1 MAASHGPIH
10 LDISLTFAILHLF
23 ISGEIRVM
31 AEDATTSPTDS
42 HTTAP
47 SSAPHEPQQIGPYR
61 IIEKLGAGGMGLVY
75 KAEQRQP
82 VRRIVALKVIKLGMD
97 TREVVA
103 RFEAERQALAMLSHP
118 NVAKVLDAGMTDTG
132 RPYFAM
138 EFVPGIPLREYCDQ
152 NKLTVRERLE
162 LFIPVCHAI
171 QHAHQKG
178 IIHRDL
184 KPSNVL
190 VSMFD
195 NKPVPKVIDFGIAKA
210 TNQQL
215 AQHTLYTQTGAMM
228 GTPEYMSPEQAMTSG
243 LDVDTRTDIYSLGVI
258 LYELL
263 TGTLPFD
270 PNALRKAG
278 MEGMAR
284 MIRETE
290 PPRPS
295 TRLDATQDGT
305 PLDPAILHRT
315 DPRTLRRQIRGD
327 LDWITLKAMEKD
339 RTRRYETANGLA
351 MDLQRYLNDEPV
363 LARPPSTSY
372 RAAKFIHKHKVGVA
386 AISAVAMAL
395 ILGII
400 GTTVGLLR
408 ARQSRDLA
416 VHAGAEAN
424 RQRASAEQSRDDA
437 NAATRFLRD
446 AAISFGSSGTD
457 AASRMGPAIKRLDAG
472 WLADQPETAI
482 GCRVAIGF
490 TLLHDNPA
498 VSEQQFNAALDLARA
513 RGIDIP
519 ELTARIYEGLGL
531 LHLRRNDPSTA
542 ENYFRQSAADFQRF
556 RTPSSELG
564 EVYTNLAA
572 ILDRENRTDQAVAAR
587 LDALAAFVKAR
598 TADLALQPGDPT
610 DSLARARFL
619 LRGGKFKEAMPDL
632 IQATRGNDHFAWY
645 QLALLQLLQGDEPA
659 YRATAAEMLKRFGNS
674 PDPREW
680 DRTVKVC
687 ALTPNLVG
695 DVDQLDSMAN
705 SALAS
710 NFSYPQFFQLGKG
723 IVEFRAGRWQ
733 LATDAL
739 NRVLGLSACFTATA
753 EFVLAMIDHRQGHL
767 REAREIFDRAEH
779 RSKTIT
785 APGTDD
791 FDHVD
796 AIENYLTMEV
806 FRREAESVFNQ
817 K

>member
-1 MAASHGPIH
+1 
-10 LDISLTFAILHLF
+10 
-23 ISGEIRVM
+23 M
-31 AEDATTSPTDS
+31 AEDATTQPADA
-42 HTTAP
+42 HLAAP
-47 SSAPHEPQQIGPYR
+47 NQAPRDPEQIGPYR

-118 NVAKVLDAGMTDTG
+118 HVAKVLDAGMTDTG

-138 EFVPGIPLREYCDQ
+138 EFVPGVPLREYCDQ

-162 LFIPVCHAI
+162 LFIPVCQAI

-184 KPSNVL
+184 KPSNIL

-195 NKPVPKVIDFGIAKA
+195 GKPVPKVIDFGIAKA

-228 GTPEYMSPEQAMTSG
+228 GTPEYMSPEQAMTSS

-270 PNALRKAG
+270 PKTLRKAG

-284 MIRETE
+284 MIRETD
-290 PPRPS
+290 PPKPS
-295 TRLDATQDGT
+295 ARLTAIPTAIA
-305 PLDPAILHRT
+305 PNPAVLHRT

-351 MDLQRYLNDEPV
+351 IDLQRYLNDEPV

-372 RAAKFIHKHKVGVA
+372 RAAKFVRKHKIGVA
-386 AISAVAMAL
+386 AICAVALAL
-395 ILGII
+395 VLGII
-400 GTTVGLLR
+400 GTTIGLLR
-408 ARQSRDLA
+408 ARQLRDQA
-416 VHAGAEAN
+416 VQSSADAN

-437 NAATRFLRD
+437 NAAARFLRD
-446 AAISFGSSGTD
+446 VAISFGSSGTD
-457 AASRMGPAIKRLDAG
+457 AAGRMGPAIKRLDGG

-482 GCRVAIGF
+482 GCRVALGF
-490 TLLHDNPA
+490 TLFRDNPA
-498 VSEQQFNAALDLARA
+498 ESERQFNAGLELARI
-513 RGIDIP
+513 RGVDTIP

-531 LHLRRNDPSTA
+531 LHLKRDDFSAA

-564 EVYTNLAA
+564 EVYTNLSE
-572 ILDRENRTDQAVAAR
+572 ILDRENKADQAVTAR
-587 LDALAAFVKAR
+587 LDALDAFVKAK
-598 TADLALQPGDPT
+598 TADLALQPGNPADH
-610 DSLARARFL
+610 LARARYL
-619 LRGGKFKEAMPDL
+619 LRAGKFKEAMPDL
-632 IQATRGNDHFAWY
+632 IRATEGNDHFAWY
-645 QLALLQLLQGDEPA
+645 YLALLQLQQGDEPA
-659 YRATAAEMLKRFGNS
+659 YRATAGEMLRRFGNS
-674 PDPREW
+674 ADPRER
-680 DRTVKVC
+680 DRTAKVC
-687 ALTPNLVG
+687 TLTPRVVG
-695 DVDQLDSMAN
+695 DIDQLNTIVD

-710 NFSYPQFFQLGKG
+710 NFAYPQFFQLAKG

-733 LATDAL
+733 PAMDTL
-739 NRVLGLSACFTATA
+739 NHVLGLTSCFTATA
-753 EFVLAMIDHRQGHL
+753 EFVMAIIHQRQGHL
-767 REAREIFDRAEH
+767 HEAREIFDRAEN
-779 RSKTIT
+779 RYKKIAT
-785 APGTDD
+785 PGTDD
-791 FDHVD
+791 FEH
-796 AIENYLTMEV
+796 IEGMENYLTMDV

>member
-1 MAASHGPIH
+1 
-10 LDISLTFAILHLF
+10 
-23 ISGEIRVM
+23 M
-31 AEDATTSPTDS
+31 AEDTTTQPADAHLAPNQSPAD
-42 HTTAP
+42 P
-47 SSAPHEPQQIGPYR
+47 EQIGPYR

-118 NVAKVLDAGMTDTG
+118 HVAKVLDAGITDTG

-138 EFVPGIPLREYCDQ
+138 EFVAGVPLREYCDQ

-162 LFIPVCHAI
+162 LFIPVCQAI
-171 QHAHQKG
+171 QHAHHKG

-184 KPSNVL
+184 KPSNIL

-195 NKPVPKVIDFGIAKA
+195 GKPVPKVIDFGIAKA

-215 AQHTLYTQTGAMM
+215 TQHTLYTQTGAMM

-270 PNALRKAG
+270 PKALRTAG

-290 PPRPS
+290 PPKPS
-295 TRLDATQDGT
+295 TRLTAISIADA
-305 PLDPAILHRT
+305 LDPAALHRT
-315 DPRTLRRQIRGD
+315 DPRTFRRQIRGD

-351 MDLQRYLNDEPV
+351 MDLERYLDDEPV
-363 LARPPSTSY
+363 LARPPSSSY
-372 RAAKFIHKHKVGVA
+372 RAAKFIRKHKIGVA
-386 AISAVAMAL
+386 AVCAVASAL

-400 GTTVGLLR
+400 GTTLGLLR

-416 VHAGAEAN
+416 VQASAEAG

-446 AAISFGSSGTD
+446 VAISFGASGTD
-457 AASRMGPAIKRLDAG
+457 AASRMGPEIKRLDGG
-472 WLADQPETAI
+472 WLADQPETAM

-498 VSEQQFNAALDLARA
+498 ASERQFNAALELART

-531 LHLRRNDPSTA
+531 LHLRRDELPAA

-564 EVYTNLAA
+564 EVYTNLSA
-572 ILDRENRTDQAVAAR
+572 ILDRENKADQAVTVR
-587 LDALAAFVKAR
+587 LDALAAFVRGR
-598 TADLALQPGDPT
+598 TADLALQPGNPADY
-610 DSLARARFL
+610 LARARYL
-619 LRGGKFKEAMPDL
+619 LRAGKFKGAMPDL
-632 IQATRGNDHFAWY
+632 IRATEGNDHFAWY
-645 QLALLQLLQGDEPA
+645 YLALLQLLQGDEPA
-659 YRATAAEMLKRFGNS
+659 YRVTAGEMLKRFGNS
-674 PDPREW
+674 PDPRERE
-680 DRTVKVC
+680 RTVKVC
-687 ALTPNLVG
+687 ALTPTLVG
-695 DVDQLDSMAN
+695 DVDQLDSIVN
-705 SALAS
+705 SVLAS
-710 NFSYPQFFQLGKG
+710 NFPFLQWFQQARG

-733 LATDAL
+733 PATDAL
-739 NRVLGLSACFTATA
+739 NHVLGLSPCYTATA
-753 EFVLAMIDHRQGHL
+753 EFIFAMIHHRQGHL
-767 REAREIFDRAEH
+767 REAREIFDRAEN
-779 RSKTIT
+779 RSKKIT

-791 FDHVD
+791 FDHVEGS
-796 AIENYLTMEV
+796 IENYLTMEV

-817 K
+817 Q

>member
-1 MAASHGPIH
+1 MP
-10 LDISLTFAILHLF
+10 
-23 ISGEIRVM
+23 
-31 AEDATTSPTDS
+31 EDTTTSPADGHRAAS
-42 HTTAP
+42 NQAP
-47 SSAPHEPQQIGPYR
+47 NDPEQIGPYR

-118 NVAKVLDAGMTDTG
+118 NVAKVLDAGMTETG

-138 EFVPGIPLREYCDQ
+138 EFVAGVPLREYCDQ

-162 LFIPVCHAI
+162 LFIPVCQAI

-195 NKPVPKVIDFGIAKA
+195 GKPVPKVIDFGIAKA

-270 PNALRKAG
+270 PKALRKAG

-284 MIRETE
+284 MIRETD
-290 PPRPS
+290 PPKPS
-295 TRLDATQDGT
+295 TRLTTNQHDTA
-305 PLDPAILHRT
+305 LDPAVLHRT
-315 DPRTLRRQIRGD
+315 DPRTLQRQVRGD

-351 MDLQRYLNDEPV
+351 MDLQRYLEDEPV

-372 RAAKFIHKHKVGVA
+372 RAAKFVRKHKIGVA
-386 AISAVAMAL
+386 AICAVALAL
-395 ILGII
+395 ILGTSA
-400 GTTVGLLR
+400 TTVGLLR
-408 ARQSRDLA
+408 ARESRDLA
-416 VHAGAEAN
+416 IQASAEAN

-457 AASRMGPAIKRLDAG
+457 AASRMGPTIKRLDAG
-472 WLADQPETAI
+472 WLTDQPDTAI

-498 VSEQQFNAALDLARA
+498 ESERQFNASLELART
-513 RGIDIP
+513 RGIDTIP
-519 ELTARIYEGLGL
+519 ELTARIYEGLGIL
-531 LHLRRNDPSTA
+531 SLRRGDLPTA
-542 ENYFRQSAADFQRF
+542 EKCFRQSASDFQRF

-564 EVYTNLAA
+564 EVYTNLAG
-572 ILDRENRTDQAVAAR
+572 ILDHQNKAAQAVTAR
-587 LDALAAFVKAR
+587 MDALAAFVRAK
-598 TADLALQPGDPT
+598 TADLDLEPGNPADY
-610 DSLARARFL
+610 LARARFL
-619 LRGGKFKEAMPDL
+619 LRAGKFEEAVPDL
-632 IQATRGNDHFAWY
+632 IKATGGNDHFAWY
-645 QLALLQLLQGDEPA
+645 YLALLQLRQGDEPS

-674 PDPREW
+674 ADPREL
-680 DRTVKVC
+680 DRTAKVC
-687 ALTPNLVG
+687 ALTPRVVG
-695 DVDQLDSMAN
+695 DIDQLDKMVD
-705 SALAS
+705 SALSS
-710 NFSYPQFFQLGKG
+710 NFVYPQFFQLAKG
-723 IVEFRAGRWQ
+723 VIEFRAGHWQ
-733 LATDAL
+733 PAIDAL
-739 NRVLGLSACFTATA
+739 NRVLGLTTSFTTTA
-753 EFVLAMIDHRQGHL
+753 EFIMAMIRQRQGRL
-767 REAREIFDRAEH
+767 QEARDIFDRAEN
-779 RSKTIT
+779 RWKTI
-785 APGTDD
+785 APPGTDD
-791 FDHVD
+791 LEHREGP
-796 AIENYLTMEV
+796 ENYLTMDV
-806 FRREAESVFNQ
+806 FRLEAESVFNQ